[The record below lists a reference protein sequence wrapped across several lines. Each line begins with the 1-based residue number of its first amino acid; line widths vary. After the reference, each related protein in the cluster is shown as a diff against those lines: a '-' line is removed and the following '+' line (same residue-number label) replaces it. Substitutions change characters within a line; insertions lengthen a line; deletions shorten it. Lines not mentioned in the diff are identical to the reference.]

1 MPLAKGKVAIFNID
15 GTIALTGTGVLS
27 TGEMITR
34 SAQLTSNAT
43 PVDLKLGGKV
53 VTRNYSSRSRNV
65 TITVNP
71 YDPGSPGNLAT
82 HEAKILLPEE
92 GSVVTLA
99 DWSSP
104 DYNGTWNFE
113 GGDITP
119 QDEGYLTMTFR
130 LSRVGESSGVPAS
143 L

>member
-1 MPLAKGKVAIFNID
+1 MPLPKGKVVVFNID
-15 GTIALTGTGVLS
+15 GTISLTGSGLLGT
-27 TGEMITR
+27 TEMANR
-34 SAQLTSNAT
+34 SASLSSQAT
-43 PVDLKLGGKV
+43 TVDLKVAGVV
-53 VTRNYSSRSRNV
+53 VTRNYTSRQRSL

-71 YDPGSPGNLAT
+71 YDPADPGTLAT
-82 HEAKILLPEE
+82 HKAKIKLPAE

-104 DYNGTWNFE
+104 DFNGTWNFE

-119 QDEGYLTMTFR
+119 TDEGYLTMTFR
-130 LSRVGESSGVPAS
+130 LSRVGETSGVPSS

>member
-1 MPLAKGKVAIFNID
+1 MPLPKGKVAVFNLD
-15 GTIALTGTGVLS
+15 GTLSLTGSGLLGT
-27 TGEMITR
+27 TEMANR
-34 SAQLTSNAT
+34 SASLTSGANA
-43 PVDLKLGGKV
+43 VDLKVGGVV
-53 VTRNYSSRSRNV
+53 VTRNYTSRTRNL

-71 YDPGSPGNLAT
+71 YDPASPGDLAT
-82 HEAKILLPEE
+82 HKAKIKLPDE

-99 DWSSP
+99 DWASP
-104 DYNGTWNFE
+104 DFNGTWNFE

-130 LSRVGESSGVPAS
+130 LSRVGEASGAPAS